1 MKIETI
7 PQEDHQ
13 VKIEAEFEVELFES
27 FKRRAARKIAK
38 QAKIPG
44 FRPGKAP
51 YDVIL
56 RMYGEGAIN
65 EEAIELLIDEQYA
78 KVLEEASVTP
88 SGPGSLQE
96 IVSMDP
102 PKLSFLVP
110 LKPEVE
116 LGDYK
121 EIKLEYNPEPVL
133 DEEINEFLT
142 RLQKNYATAEPAD
155 RPIEKGDV
163 VYFKLTGFENEEI
176 ILPETPV
183 QLVMGE
189 DEKKDNWPY
198 EGFSKILMGM
208 SEGDTKDIEYS
219 FTEEAEDER
228 FKGKTIKFVTD
239 IQSVKTLTLPELDDE
254 FANSLGQFENFA
266 ELEKAVRE
274 QQEENK
280 KQDYDDRYY
289 SDLIQKYTE
298 LSTVK
303 FPPFMVDE
311 EIEHM
316 LKSLERDLKQ
326 QNLDFDTY
334 LKLMKTDKEK
344 YIEENVRPAAI
355 NRVKSSLIIDQVGQ
369 DEKIEVA
376 KEDIEGIVSDT
387 VQMLQNMPNQ
397 KGKKGKLDNEMVNNV
412 TYNAISRLY
421 NQRTLER
428 MKALANGE
436 IVEVEPEDLAEAIVE
451 KAEEVVESEQPVE
464 TIADEV
470 VESEQPMEAKA
481 EDATEIV
488 VEPDLEVESKE
499 SAQQVDSEGEETPK
513 E

>member
-78 KVLEEASVTP
+78 NVLDEASVTP

-121 EIKLEYNPEPVL
+121 EIKLEYSPEPVL

-155 RPIEKGDV
+155 RPVENGDV
-163 VYFKLTGFENEEI
+163 VYFKLVGYENEEI

-198 EGFSKILMGM
+198 EGFSTMLIGM
-208 SEGDTKDIEYS
+208 SEGDTKDVEYS

-228 FKGKTIKFVTD
+228 FKAKTIKFVTD

-280 KQDYDDRYY
+280 KQDYDDKYF
-289 SDLIQKYTE
+289 SDLIEKYTE

-334 LKLMKTDKEK
+334 LKLMNTDKEK

-387 VQMLQNMPNQ
+387 VQMLQKMPNQ
-397 KGKKGKLDNEMVNNV
+397 KGKKAKLDNEMVNNV

-451 KAEEVVESEQPVE
+451 EAEDFVESEQPVE
-464 TIADEV
+464 IMAEDI

-499 SAQQVDSEGEETPK
+499 GEQQVDSEGEETPK